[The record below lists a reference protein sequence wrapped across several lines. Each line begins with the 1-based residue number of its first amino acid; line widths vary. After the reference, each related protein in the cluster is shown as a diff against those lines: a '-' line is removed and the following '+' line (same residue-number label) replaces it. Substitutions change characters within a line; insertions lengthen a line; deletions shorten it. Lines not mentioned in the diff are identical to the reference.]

1 MVNVLAS
8 SPVDRVFKYDR
19 IEPKT
24 IKLIFV
30 VLTLNMQNWKVE
42 MYTCARG
49 VDRYVYLENFCFN
62 QIAL

>member
-30 VLTLNMQNWKVE
+30 VLTLNIHN
-42 MYTCARG
+42 
-49 VDRYVYLENFCFN
+49 
-62 QIAL
+62 